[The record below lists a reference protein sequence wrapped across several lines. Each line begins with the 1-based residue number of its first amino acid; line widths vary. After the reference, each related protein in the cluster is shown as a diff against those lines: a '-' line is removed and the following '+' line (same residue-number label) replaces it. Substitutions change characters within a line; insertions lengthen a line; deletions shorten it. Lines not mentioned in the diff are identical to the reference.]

1 MGLWAF
7 WVQMKTGKVRKETFG
22 RNFEIIDEKFGELHK
37 KELGEDTNISK
48 YGYPDMGNNIYSDL
62 LPYKDW
68 IRINNA
74 QRCHENMVH
83 QMPVFYTLAGIN
95 ALCFPKFAFWT
106 SLSYFAIRV
115 FYTKNYFSF
124 RGYNRATAS
133 EQ

>member
-1 MGLWAF
+1 
-7 WVQMKTGKVRKETFG
+7 MKTGKVRKETFG
-22 RNFEIIDEKFGELHK
+22 RNYEIIEEKFGDIHK
-37 KELGEDTNISK
+37 KELGLDTYISK

-74 QRCHENMVH
+74 QRCHENMVT

-95 ALCFPKFAFWT
+95 ALSFPRFTFWT
-106 SLSYFAIRV
+106 SLSYFGIRV

-124 RGYNRATAS
+124 RGFNRATAS
-133 EQ
+133 E